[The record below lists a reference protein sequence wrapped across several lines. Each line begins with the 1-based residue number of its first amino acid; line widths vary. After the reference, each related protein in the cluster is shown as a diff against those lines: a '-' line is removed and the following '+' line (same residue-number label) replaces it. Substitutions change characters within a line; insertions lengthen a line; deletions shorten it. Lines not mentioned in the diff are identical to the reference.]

1 MRFAYSVPTQD
12 ERILF
17 DTMSSFIPPYPPRQ
31 PRPVSTWRGF
41 FGERARTAVYGW
53 SQFAFETSQL
63 KRNILGFTVH
73 VLLDPEMVEHVLL
86 DNAANYVKPDIVK
99 SLLDPI
105 IGRGLLT
112 SDGEQWRE
120 QRRIVAASFSPAAVE
135 AQRATFATAAS
146 AAASRWRD
154 GERRDMAAEATRTT
168 MTVIALALFGGD
180 PRLTSEESMRH
191 IAAAI
196 EGFSEARMLALFRLP
211 QIPVTPKGRAGKR
224 GQIHL
229 RRTLTQVVED
239 RWSGRMGGDFLS
251 GMIEALRQRYSPDEA
266 KALAVDNAATF
277 YLAGHETTAN
287 ALAWTLFLLA
297 AQPELQDELAAEA
310 KQETGAGDLAERL
323 PRLRL
328 FLMESLRLY
337 PPVPRFDRQAIGP
350 DRLGDAEVE
359 SGDIVSIWPWLLHRH
374 TRLWEEP
381 DAFDIERF
389 ADKGGRHRFQ
399 YLPFGAGPRTCVG
412 GPFATAEALTILS
425 HWLRDWRF
433 VDVGHEVRPA
443 GMVTLRPAGGLPLR
457 LERR

>member
-1 MRFAYSVPTQD
+1 MERFVP
-12 ERILF
+12 
-17 DTMSSFIPPYPPRQ
+17 PHPPRQ
-31 PRPVSTWRGF
+31 PTPVATWRGF

-53 SQFAFETSQL
+53 SQFAFETDYL

-73 VLLDPEMVEHVLL
+73 VLLDPDMIEQVLL
-86 DNAANYVKPDIVK
+86 DNAANYAKPDIVK

-112 SDGEQWRE
+112 SDAELWRE
-120 QRRIVAASFSPAAVE
+120 QRRIVAATFSPAAVE
-135 AQRATFATAAS
+135 AQRATFVEAAKEAMAGWS
-146 AAASRWRD
+146 D
-154 GERRDMAAEATRTT
+154 GERRDMATEATRTT

-180 PRLTSEESMRH
+180 PRLMSEESMRH

-224 GQIHL
+224 GQVHL
-229 RRTLTQVVED
+229 RKTLTQVVDD
-239 RWSGRMGGDFLS
+239 RWHGRIGGDFLS
-251 GMIEALRQRYSPDEA
+251 GMIDALKARFPEQEAR
-266 KALAVDNAATF
+266 ALAVDNAATF

-287 ALAWTLFLLA
+287 ALAWTLYLLST
-297 AQPELQDELAAEA
+297 QPVLQEELAAEA
-310 KQETGAGDLAERL
+310 LAALAEDENSVSERL

-337 PPVPRFDRQAIGP
+337 PPVPRFDRQAIAP
-350 DRLGDAEVE
+350 DRIGGHEVLP
-359 SGDIVSIWPWLLHRH
+359 GDIVSVWPWLVHRH
-374 TRLWEEP
+374 RKLWDDA
-381 DAFDIERF
+381 DAFDIDRF

-412 GPFATAEALTILS
+412 AQFATQEALTLLVVWLS
-425 HWLRDWRF
+425 QWRF
-433 VDVGHEVRPA
+433 VDAGHPVRAA
-443 GMVTLRPAGGLPLR
+443 GMVTLRPGGGLPLY